1 MIIDKMAIYL
11 IGNPKGQKEY
21 IEYLKEKQKE
31 LDDKIKLLK
40 EKLNNQTNTYD
51 LFEHEGAR
59 VRSCSCR

>member
-40 EKLNNQTNTYD
+40 EKLNNQNK
-51 LFEHEGAR
+51 
-59 VRSCSCR
+59 

>member
-11 IGNPKGQKEY
+11 IGNLKGQKEY

-40 EKLNNQTNTYD
+40 EKLYNQNK
-51 LFEHEGAR
+51 
-59 VRSCSCR
+59 